1 MAAAGLPVPSAWVRH
16 GGIGEAHAG
25 GRHRMGAPP
34 DPPDPP
40 DPPTA
45 VFVRSGRMVLGVYQA
60 VTGRGP
66 RVPPDIAVVDSDDPP
81 RARWITPALTTV
93 RQPLP
98 ETAGDAPRRA
108 RCPGC

>member
-1 MAAAGLPVPSAWVRH
+1 MAAAGLPSPSAWACH
-16 GGIGEAHAG
+16 GGIGEARPG

-34 DPPDPP
+34 GPP

-60 VTGRGP
+60 VTGRAP
-66 RVPPDIAVVDSDDPP
+66 RVPPDIGVVGSDDLP

-98 ETAGDAPRRA
+98 ETTGAAPRRA
-108 RCPGC
+108 RCRG